1 MTSSRNQSVKLRLL
15 WVACLLNGPLNLTL
29 RERPSWIVAKAT
41 HYGSFI
47 KAGIYYPQR
56 VWKHFCSYKKKDRC
70 TLYAIITGSGRQC
83 AKNSRPWTNLFLPA
97 WELNAFTLQS
107 LQLRRLNPLW
117 RQFNGSRVSNGI
129 ILKPWVRD
137 APLKLR
143 WAKRPQKITNR
154 QTTQAI
160 SVSFY
165 GPGHKLSELRSQKW
179 SSHTYAHLSVHS
191 TAVRLPLPKS
201 NRPRTAVI
209 KLPCPRG
216 WRAAAHSR
224 K

>member
-83 AKNSRPWTNLFLPA
+83 AKNSRPWTSLFLPA

-117 RQFNGSRVSNGI
+117 RQFNGSRVSI
-129 ILKPWVRD
+129 ISSQPVRS
-137 APLKLR
+137 LGLSSS
-143 WAKRPQKITNR
+143 T
-154 QTTQAI
+154 
-160 SVSFY
+160 
-165 GPGHKLSELRSQKW
+165 PGCRRVGRTKQFCFRNSW
-179 SSHTYAHLSVHS
+179 SSQS
-191 TAVRLPLPKS
+191 K
-201 NRPRTAVI
+201 
-209 KLPCPRG
+209 K
-216 WRAAAHSR
+216 
-224 K
+224 